1 MIFGSPNPRPRGVPL
16 DTLQDQLKPATFKT
30 SRDGDALIVPANA
43 ALLESLR
50 VGLGDDIQ

>member
-16 DTLQDQLKPATFKT
+16 DTLQEQPATFKT
-30 SRDGDALIVPANA
+30 SRGGDALIVPADA

-50 VGLGDDIQ
+50 VGLGDDNQ